1 MAVSRQTSLTS
12 GIPGATK
19 RYSFAKIKEPIE
31 VPGLLDLQR
40 DSFAWLIGA
49 PEWRAKKQAE
59 SEEGARIT
67 SGLEDILEE
76 LSPIEDYSGNMSLT
90 LSEPR
95 FDDVKNTIDEAKD
108 KDINYSA
115 PLYVTAEF
123 TNAMSGEIKSQTV
136 FIGDF
141 PMMTDKGT
149 FIINGTERV
158 IVSLS
163 LIHI

>member
-1 MAVSRQTSLTS
+1 M
-12 GIPGATK
+12 
-19 RYSFAKIKEPIE
+19 
-31 VPGLLDLQR
+31 
-40 DSFAWLIGA
+40 
-49 PEWRAKKQAE
+49 
-59 SEEGARIT
+59 
-67 SGLEDILEE
+67 SGLEEILEE
-76 LSPIEDYSGNMSLT
+76 LSPIEDYSENMSLT

-95 FDDVKNTIDEAKD
+95 FDDVKSTIDEAKD
-108 KDINYSA
+108 KDINYAA

-123 TNAMSGEIKSQTV
+123 TNSMSGEIKSQTV

-158 IVSLS
+158 VVSQLVRSPGVYFDASIDASTERPLHLS